1 MADYNRFFMFSAEQL
16 RLKKSIEAKIGRL
29 FTPGTVIVNGSKK
42 QYTEM
47 CTNPN
52 TNRFSDSTII
62 IAGDIR
68 KITYTEPK
76 AE

>member
-1 MADYNRFFMFSAEQL
+1 MSDNNKYFMFSAEQL
-16 RLKKSIEAKIGRL
+16 RLKKEIESKIGRI
-29 FTPGTVIVNGSKK
+29 FVPGTVIANGSKK

-52 TNRFSDSTII
+52 STRFSDSTIVT
-62 IAGDIR
+62 AGDIR
-68 KITYTEPK
+68 KITYTEPR

>member
-1 MADYNRFFMFSAEQL
+1 MDNYNRYFMFSAEQL
-16 RLKKSIEAKIGRL
+16 RLKKEIESKIGRI
-29 FTPGTVIVNGSKK
+29 FVPGTVIVNGGKK

-52 TNRFSDSTII
+52 STRFPDSTIV
-62 IAGDIR
+62 ASGDIR

-76 AE
+76 VE

>member
-1 MADYNRFFMFSAEQL
+1 MDNYNRYFMFSAEQL
-16 RLKKSIEAKIGRL
+16 RLKKEIESKIGRI
-29 FTPGTVIVNGSKK
+29 FVPGTIIVNGGKK

-52 TNRFSDSTII
+52 STRFSDSTIV
-62 IAGDIR
+62 ASGDIR